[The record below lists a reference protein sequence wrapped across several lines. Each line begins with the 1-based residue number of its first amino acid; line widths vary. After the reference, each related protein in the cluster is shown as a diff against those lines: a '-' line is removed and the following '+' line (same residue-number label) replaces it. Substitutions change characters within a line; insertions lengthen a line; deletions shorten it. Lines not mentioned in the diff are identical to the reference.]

1 MNKGTHAWAVAQMCR
16 ASARLQCGGRRCRH
30 RAWKYVWL
38 GRMNGND
45 ASHRQA
51 DLGCVIDFVHLILR
65 TQSGLNW
72 NPDIKEFF
80 QQPQILPV

>member
-1 MNKGTHAWAVAQMCR
+1 MNKEIHSWAVAEMCR
-16 ASARLQCGGRRCRH
+16 ASGRVQCGGRRCWRGA
-30 RAWKYVWL
+30 RECVCL
-38 GRMNGND
+38 GRMEGND

-51 DLGCVIDFVHLILR
+51 DSGCGRDFVHFILR

>member
-1 MNKGTHAWAVAQMCR
+1 MHSWAVAQMCR
-16 ASARLQCGGRRCRH
+16 AQVAVCSAEGGDVSKGLEMC
-30 RAWKYVWL
+30 WL
-38 GRMNGND
+38 RERNGSD

-80 QQPQILPV
+80 QQSQILPV